1 MMAALGFNADTII
14 GVIGTTFFNGSST
27 LAGLAIMVVIWI
39 GIVAVLANLKAP
51 ISYSLVPMIPV
62 AIIFAGMNIISV
74 DISMIIILV
83 CGVMTAVNIRNM
95 MG

>member
-1 MMAALGFNADTII
+1 MAALGFNADTII
-14 GVIGTTFFNGSST
+14 GVIGTTFFNGSTT
-27 LAGLAIMVVIWI
+27 LAGLAVMIVIWVM
-39 GIVAVLANLKAP
+39 IVAVLANLKAP

-74 DISMIIILV
+74 DVSMIIILV

>member
-1 MMAALGFNADTII
+1 MAALGFNADTII
-14 GVIGTTFFNGSST
+14 GVIGTTFFNGSTT
-27 LAGLAIMVVIWI
+27 LAGLAVMVVIWVM
-39 GIVAVLANLKAP
+39 IVAVLANLKAP

-74 DISMIIILV
+74 DVSMIIILV

>member
-1 MMAALGFNADTII
+1 MAALGFNADTII

-39 GIVAVLANLKAP
+39 GIVAILANLKAP

>member
-1 MMAALGFNADTII
+1 MAALGFNADTII
-14 GVIGTTFFNGSST
+14 GVIGTTFFNGSTT
-27 LAGLAIMVVIWI
+27 LAGLAVMVVIWVM
-39 GIVAVLANLKAP
+39 IVTVLANLKAP

-74 DISMIIILV
+74 DVSMIIILV

>member
-1 MMAALGFNADTII
+1 MAALGFNADTII
-14 GVIGTTFFNGSST
+14 GVIGTTFFNGSTT
-27 LAGLAIMVVIWI
+27 LAGLAIMVVIWV

>member
-1 MMAALGFNADTII
+1 MAALGFNADTII
-14 GVIGTTFFNGSST
+14 GVIGTTFFNGSTT
-27 LAGLAIMVVIWI
+27 LAGLAVMVVIWVM
-39 GIVAVLANLKAP
+39 IVAVLANLKAP

-62 AIIFAGMNIISV
+62 AIIFAGMNVISV
-74 DISMIIILV
+74 DVSMIIILV

>member
-1 MMAALGFNADTII
+1 MATLGFNADTII

-27 LAGLAIMVVIWI
+27 LAGLAIMVVIWV

>member
-14 GVIGTTFFNGSST
+14 GVIGTTFFNGSTT
-27 LAGLAIMVVIWI
+27 LAGLAIMVVIWV

>member
-27 LAGLAIMVVIWI
+27 LAGLAIMVVIWV

>member
-1 MMAALGFNADTII
+1 MAALGFNADTII

>member
-1 MMAALGFNADTII
+1 MAALGFNADTII

-27 LAGLAIMVVIWI
+27 LAGLAIMVVIWV